1 MWNYCRLEP
10 NSGAVGDI
18 NHFIKGSKTL
28 NYKTSITAR
37 LEGNKAEKEVE
48 IVV

>member
-1 MWNYCRLEP
+1 MWNYCRDEL

-18 NHFIKGSKTL
+18 NYFIKGSKTF
-28 NYKTSITAR
+28 NYKTSITGR
-37 LEGNKAEKEVE
+37 LEGSNAEKEVE